1 MEIVLFNWKL
11 KTEGRDVTVVRREL
25 HVQLNKQ
32 IKW

>member
-1 MEIVLFNWKL
+1 MKIILLNLKL

-32 IKW
+32 IK